1 MRFILNYLVRGH
13 PYIAEREVKELSS
26 FSTRTQC
33 SHLSYTN
40 NATCSKKNVRDT
52 FLAKQSVEKKNHDI

>member
-13 PYIAEREVKELSS
+13 PYISEREVKELSS

-52 FLAKQSVEKKNHDI
+52 FLAK